1 MPKSNI
7 IKALEELDKRD
18 IYSLI
23 LFILYRLKEIPEYST
38 LSELVYI
45 LDNENFIKLINYYGG
60 KTIRIPKVDELSTI
74 LNALLVYEREQNT
87 DLPLSDICKDIG
99 ISKKEIPEI
108 LKILQLIPQLID
120 NYDFKR
126 ETNRNKN
133 WVDTY
138 T

>member
-74 LNALLVYEREQNT
+74 LDALLVYEREQNT

-108 LKILQLIPQLID
+108 LKILQLIPQLLD
-120 NYDFKR
+120 SYDFKR

-133 WVDTY
+133 
-138 T
+138 

>member
-87 DLPLSDICKDIG
+87 DLQLSDICKDIA

-133 WVDTY
+133 
-138 T
+138 

>member
-7 IKALEELDKRD
+7 IKALEELDKQD

-74 LNALLVYEREQNT
+74 LDALLVYEREQNT

-133 WVDTY
+133 
-138 T
+138 

>member
-7 IKALEELDKRD
+7 IRALEELDKKD

-60 KTIRIPKVDELSTI
+60 KTIRIPKIDELSTI

-87 DLPLSDICKDIG
+87 DLSLSDIFKDIG

-108 LKILQLIPQLID
+108 MKILQLIPQLMD
-120 NYDFKR
+120 DYDFKR
-126 ETNRNKN
+126 ETKRNKN
-133 WVDTY
+133 
-138 T
+138 

>member
-7 IKALEELDKRD
+7 IKALEELDKKD

-74 LNALLVYEREQNT
+74 LDALLVYEREQNT

-108 LKILQLIPQLID
+108 LKILQLSPQLID

-133 WVDTY
+133 
-138 T
+138 

>member
-7 IKALEELDKRD
+7 IKALEELDKKD

-87 DLPLSDICKDIG
+87 DLPLSDIFKDIG

-126 ETNRNKN
+126 ETKRDKN
-133 WVDTY
+133 
-138 T
+138 

>member
-7 IKALEELDKRD
+7 IKALEELDKKD

-45 LDNENFIKLINYYGG
+45 LDNENFIRLINYYGG

-87 DLPLSDICKDIG
+87 DLPLSEIFSDIG

-108 LKILQLIPQLID
+108 LKILQLIPQLMD

-133 WVDTY
+133 
-138 T
+138 

>member
-99 ISKKEIPEI
+99 ISKREIPEI

-133 WVDTY
+133 
-138 T
+138 

>member
-7 IKALEELDKRD
+7 IKALEELDKKD

-74 LNALLVYEREQNT
+74 LDALLVYEREQNT
-87 DLPLSDICKDIG
+87 DLSLSDICKDIG

-133 WVDTY
+133 
-138 T
+138 